1 MASAL
6 FYNENDGYIDGIL
19 RGYFSGILNQTQY
32 LNFTQCET
40 LEDLRL
46 QIGATDYGTLLQ
58 NEPSPLATSTLTE
71 RLTERLVE
79 EFNYIR
85 ATAVEPLSKFLDY
98 ITYQYMIDNVILLI
112 TGTLHERDTH
122 ELLER
127 CHPLGNFESMPALC
141 VATTVAELY
150 NTVLVETPL
159 APYFANCLSAQDLDE
174 LNIEI
179 IRNTLYKAYLE
190 DFHAFCQTL
199 GGPTAEVMGDILQF
213 EADRRTVN
221 ITINSFGTE
230 LPKEDRKKL
239 FPTIGRL
246 FPEGNAKLAVAD
258 EFEQVKA
265 TCEVFHDYRPFF
277 DVSTSGKTLEDKF
290 FEHEVFLNRLAFQQQ
305 FNYGVFY
312 SYIKLKEQEIRNIV
326 WIAECISQNQKD
338 RINSYIPVL

>member
-6 FYNENDGYIDGIL
+6 FFNANDGYVDGIL
-19 RGYFSGILNQTQY
+19 RGYRSGILNSVQY
-32 LNFTQCET
+32 MNFTQCES

-46 QIGATDYGTLLQ
+46 QLGATNYGTLLQ
-58 NEPSPLATSTLTE
+58 NEPSPIATSTIQE
-71 RLTERLVE
+71 KLTERLVE
-79 EFNYIR
+79 EFDYLR
-85 ATAVEPLSKFLDY
+85 ANAVQPLSKFLDY
-98 ITYQYMIDNVILLI
+98 LTQYMIDNVILLI

-122 ELLER
+122 ELLQR
-127 CHPLGNFESMPALC
+127 AHPLGYFESMPALC

-159 APYFANCLSAQDLDE
+159 APYFANCLSAHDLDE

-190 DFHAFCQTL
+190 DFYEFCQTL
-199 GGPTAEVMGDILQF
+199 GGPTAEVMGEILRF
-213 EADRRTVN
+213 EADRRTIN

-230 LPKEDRKKL
+230 LTKEDRKKL

-246 FPEGNAKLAVAD
+246 YPEGNAKLGIAD
-258 EFEQVKA
+258 EIEQVKA
-265 TCEVFHDYRPFF
+265 ACEVFSDFRPFF
-277 DVSTSGKTLEDKF
+277 DTATSNRTLEDKF

-312 SYIKLKEQEIRNIV
+312 AYLKLKEQEVRNIV

-338 RINSYIPVL
+338 KINNYIPV